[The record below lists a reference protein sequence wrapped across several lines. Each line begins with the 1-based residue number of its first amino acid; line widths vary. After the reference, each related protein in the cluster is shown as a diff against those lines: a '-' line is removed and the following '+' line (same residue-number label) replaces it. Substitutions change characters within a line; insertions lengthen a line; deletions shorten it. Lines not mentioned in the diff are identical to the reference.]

1 MWRKEYR
8 DERPHNLGRCWWM
21 FKQAQADCGS
31 APAGCAEEFR
41 LTYIYIIVK
50 NLLYAYCVPRGRGRR
65 NVWKPCNQ
73 PWDPIR
79 KCLADGKH
87 RWSCCVYIFR
97 NKGWYPEIHDIKE
110 PPECFARMDNEVVKR
125 ITCTSFSLMVRIK
138 SIIVF
143 QKKKREEQVHWQHSA
158 GSMEAL
164 ADISTALGTRL
175 RYKLLLRSCLP
186 ARSPTAEPCQPL
198 RCLQQKTKHR
208 ASQPVRDCR
217 CLQDTPAQRLEWW
230 EMRIGS
236 NQGQLYYYEISKR
249 KIDTD

>member
-41 LTYIYIIVK
+41 LTYIYITVK

-97 NKGWYPEIHDIKE
+97 NKGWYPEIHDIKK

-125 ITCTSFSLMVRIK
+125 ITCTSFSLMVRIM

-143 QKKKREEQVHWQHSA
+143 QKKKKGRAGTLATQCGLHGGTGRHIHSS
-158 GSMEAL
+158 GNQAL
-164 ADISTALGTRL
+164 LQTPPTQLPSSSQPHCRA
-175 RYKLLLRSCLP
+175 LP
-186 ARSPTAEPCQPL
+186 APPMLAAENQAQGEPASAW
-198 RCLQQKTKHR
+198 LQ
-208 ASQPVRDCR
+208 V
-217 CLQDTPAQRLEWW
+217 PAGHPSSETGMVGD
-230 EMRIGS
+230 ED
-236 NQGQLYYYEISKR
+236 R
-249 KIDTD
+249 K

>member
-97 NKGWYPEIHDIKE
+97 NKGWYPEIHDIKK

-125 ITCTSFSLMVRIK
+125 ITCTSFSLMVRIM

-143 QKKKREEQVHWQHSA
+143 QKKKKGKSRYTGNTVRAPWRHWQTYPQLWEP
-158 GSMEAL
+158 GSVTNSSYAAAFQL
-164 ADISTALGTRL
+164 AAPLQSPASPSDACSRKPSTG
-175 RYKLLLRSCLP
+175 
-186 ARSPTAEPCQPL
+186 
-198 RCLQQKTKHR
+198 R
-208 ASQPVRDCR
+208 ASQCVTAGACRTPQLRDWNGGR
-217 CLQDTPAQRLEWW
+217 W
-230 EMRIGS
+230 G
-236 NQGQLYYYEISKR
+236 
-249 KIDTD
+249 